1 MALSTWDI
9 NTVEPEA
16 DVKIQLP
23 SAVWSDPWADD
34 MTIGNL
40 DSVLS
45 RALNLQLE
53 PEVDSDTPTYQSSE
67 DLQSEG
73 NQSIGNSSKPSS
85 ASSVGHA
92 EMVPSSPFSGSFNSF
107 ASACE
112 NPTSPFSGSF
122 NSFASAC
129 ENPTTQP
136 VRATREKKNKKKKH
150 QSATAPP
157 SQNAEEKDLGHKK
170 YKTRLC
176 RNWQQTG
183 RCPYGE
189 ACVYAHGTKEM
200 RGEQENEAAVT
211 SLTKL
216 ADQLAKQMG
225 GFAKA
230 DASAVPL
237 QYRKPKAIK
246 KKPAHRPQ
254 ADYGEVS
261 RQFGCPLPHKD
272 ACMPKP
278 HYASNVDLWW
288 PKAVSAHPQAGLP
301 CGSLP
306 VTVGEMP
313 LNPFVVAPSSS
324 TAVQF

>member
-9 NTVEPEA
+9 NTVEPGP

-23 SAVWSDPWADD
+23 SAVWSNPWANDV
-34 MTIGNL
+34 TIGNL

-45 RALNLQLE
+45 RALSLQPE

-85 ASSVGHA
+85 ASSVDHA
-92 EMVPSSPFSGSFNSF
+92 AMVPSSPFSASFNS
-107 ASACE
+107 SATSPCE
-112 NPTSPFSGSF
+112 NSK
-122 NSFASAC
+122 
-129 ENPTTQP
+129 TQTIQ
-136 VRATREKKNKKKKH
+136 ATRQKKNKKKKH
-150 QSATAPP
+150 QSAAAPP
-157 SQNAEEKDLGHKK
+157 SQNADEKDLDYKK

-225 GFAKA
+225 VFSKA
-230 DASAVPL
+230 AAPAVPL
-237 QYRKPKAIK
+237 RDQKPKAVK
-246 KKPAHRPQ
+246 KKPANRSQ
-254 ADYGEVS
+254 ADCGKGS
-261 RQFGCPLPHKD
+261 RQFGCPLLHKD

-288 PKAVSAHPQAGLP
+288 RNAVSAHPQAGSP
-301 CGSLP
+301 CVSLP

-313 LNPFVVAPSSS
+313 LNPFVMARSSP

>member
-9 NTVEPEA
+9 NTVEPES

-23 SAVWSDPWADD
+23 SAMWLNPWADD
-34 MTIGNL
+34 VTIANL

-45 RALNLQLE
+45 RALSLQPE

-73 NQSIGNSSKPSS
+73 NQSTGNSSKPSS
-85 ASSVGHA
+85 TSSVGHV
-92 EMVPSSPFSGSFNSF
+92 EMVPSSPFSRSFNSN
-107 ASACE
+107 STCE
-112 NPTSPFSGSF
+112 NS
-122 NSFASAC
+122 
-129 ENPTTQP
+129 TTQP
-136 VRATREKKNKKKKH
+136 IRATREKKNKKKKP
-150 QSATAPP
+150 QSAAASP
-157 SQNAEEKDLGHKK
+157 SQNAEEKDLDYKK

-189 ACVYAHGTKEM
+189 ACVYAHGAKEM
-200 RGEQENEAAVT
+200 RGEQENEAVVT

-225 GFAKA
+225 GVSKA
-230 DASAVPL
+230 DGPTVPL
-237 QYRKPKAIK
+237 QYRKPKAGK
-246 KKPAHRPQ
+246 KKPANRPQ
-254 ADYGEVS
+254 ADCGEGP
-261 RQFGCPLPHKD
+261 RQFVRPLPHKD

-278 HYASNVDLWW
+278 PYASNVDLWW
-288 PKAVSAHPQAGLP
+288 PKPVLAHPEAGLP
-301 CGSLP
+301 CVSLP

-313 LNPFVVAPSSS
+313 LNPFVMVPSSP